1 MHLVLLSGG
10 SGKRLWPL
18 SNEARSKQ
26 FLRLLPSDDGRKE
39 SMVQRVYRQIRKAGI
54 DAPIIVTTSEIQVS
68 PIRSQL
74 GDDVEV
80 VAEPVRRDT
89 YPAIVLAA
97 YYLKYK
103 KQCDRDEI
111 VIVLPVDPYAELGYF
126 EALNKM
132 GRNVE
137 KGISDLVLM
146 GIQPTYPSEKYGYIL
161 PGGFA
166 SEDSRFVSRFVEKP
180 TESQAAKLI
189 SEGAV
194 WNGGVFA
201 FKLGYLLDIAYHNG
215 NFNSYEDVYNHYGD
229 LPKISFD
236 YQVVEKASSISMI
249 SYHGIWKDLGT
260 WNTLT
265 EEVKENQRL
274 VITGE
279 GTENTQVINELDM
292 PLLVLGAKDMV
303 IVSSPDGILVA
314 DKRKSSFMKPYV
326 EKFEKRPMY
335 EERSWGTY
343 KVLDYNIHEDNMKSL
358 TKHLHISAGQKI
370 SYQFHHYRDEI
381 WTIISGTAILL
392 LDGHQRN
399 VTQGDVAYITAGMKH
414 SIKAVTDLH
423 IVEVQIGTDLAEDD
437 IERIAFDW

>member
-166 SEDSRFVSRFVEKP
+166 SEDSRFVSRFV
-180 TESQAAKLI
+180 
-189 SEGAV
+189 
-194 WNGGVFA
+194 
-201 FKLGYLLDIAYHNG
+201 
-215 NFNSYEDVYNHYGD
+215 
-229 LPKISFD
+229 
-236 YQVVEKASSISMI
+236 
-249 SYHGIWKDLGT
+249 
-260 WNTLT
+260 
-265 EEVKENQRL
+265 
-274 VITGE
+274 
-279 GTENTQVINELDM
+279 
-292 PLLVLGAKDMV
+292 
-303 IVSSPDGILVA
+303 
-314 DKRKSSFMKPYV
+314 
-326 EKFEKRPMY
+326 
-335 EERSWGTY
+335 
-343 KVLDYNIHEDNMKSL
+343 KSL
-358 TKHLHISAGQKI
+358 PNP
-370 SYQFHHYRDEI
+370 R
-381 WTIISGTAILL
+381 
-392 LDGHQRN
+392 RPN
-399 VTQGDVAYITAGMKH
+399 
-414 SIKAVTDLH
+414 
-423 IVEVQIGTDLAEDD
+423 
-437 IERIAFDW
+437 